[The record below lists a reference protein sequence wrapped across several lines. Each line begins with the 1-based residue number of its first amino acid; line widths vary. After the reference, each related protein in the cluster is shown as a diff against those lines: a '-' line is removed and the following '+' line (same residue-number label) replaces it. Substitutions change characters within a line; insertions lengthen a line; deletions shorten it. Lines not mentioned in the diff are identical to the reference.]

1 MEALSRHTENGLKI
15 TSLERPGCRDY
26 YIALQPEAGFDFQR
40 ACARLAD
47 TVRGLGASL
56 VALDV
61 FGVPGTADTVL
72 RKAFDRV
79 PCPPI
84 TWMEG
89 RRNHDAP
96 FYGLLAW
103 AVNGPEVVPVQAGN
117 GAAGVAFRVDGVRY
131 CRLGGVTAPDRS
143 ASRREQ
149 TREVFNGMERA
160 LAQVDMNFTN
170 VVRTWFYNS
179 DMLDWYDVFNEVRT
193 GFFLERR
200 LFDRLVPAS
209 TGIGCWN
216 GRQAALTAGLLAVGN
231 GEKNVTPVEVPS
243 PLQRPSFEYGSAFSR
258 AVEFA
263 EGGLRR
269 LFISGTASIEPGGSS
284 VHIGDVRA
292 QIQLTLDVVQAILA
306 SRGMDWGSAS
316 RSVAYFKHAQDAS
329 ALQECMDERGMP
341 PLPGILAHTDIC
353 RDDLLFELELDAV
366 SAE

>member
-1 MEALSRHTENGLKI
+1 MEVLSRHTENGLKI
-15 TSLERPGCRDY
+15 TSLERPECRDH
-26 YIALQPEAGFDFQR
+26 YIALQQETGTDFHR
-40 ACARLAD
+40 ACVQLAD

-56 VALDV
+56 VAMDV
-61 FGVPGTADTVL
+61 FGVPGTADAVL
-72 RKAFDRV
+72 REAFDRL

-89 RRNHDAP
+89 RKDHGAP

-103 AVNGPEVVPVQAGN
+103 AVEGPEVVPVQAGN
-117 GAAGVAFRVDGVRY
+117 GTAGVAFQVDGVRY
-131 CRLGGVTAPDRS
+131 CRLGGVTATDRN

-193 GFFLERR
+193 AFFLERC

-216 GRQAALTAGLLAVGN
+216 GRQAALTGGLLAVAK
-231 GEKNVTPVEVPS
+231 GEKRVDPIEVPS
-243 PLQRPSFEYGSAFSR
+243 PLQRSSFEYGSAFSR
-258 AVEFA
+258 AVEFGA
-263 EGGLRR
+263 GGLRR

-316 RSVAYFKHAQDAS
+316 RSVAYFKHAKDA
-329 ALQECMDERGMP
+329 AVLQECMDERGMP

-366 SAE
+366 GAE